1 MKIMYKKKAKE
12 IKKYKYKIYF
22 KNNQINEGWLTAT
35 DLNQVYDI
43 LMTNNFQHLEQ
54 DKKAMYWNVNEFNF
68 VEVYLVETKEEAN
81 D

>member
-1 MKIMYKKKAKE
+1 MKIMFKKKPKE

-43 LMTNNFQHLEQ
+43 LMTNSFQHLEQ

-68 VEVYLVETKEEAN
+68 VEVYLVETKEETK
-81 D
+81 